1 LKLSVAGAMI
11 HAHPEKNPKEKDHMN
26 KKRGM

>member
-1 LKLSVAGAMI
+1 MI

-26 KKRGM
+26 KKRGMWESE